1 MLAISEGQCMLMRVP
16 PPENKMFIPISD
28 VDVGTK
34 LKLKY
39 KARRRNSQGRKCVV
53 GTLISVPKYSY
64 IFLYKLNYNY
74 RYIACFNFITTY
86 VHNYLVALNQ
96 IIY

>member
-28 VDVGTK
+28 VGVGTK

-39 KARRRNSQGRKCVV
+39 KARRRNSQGQKCVV
-53 GTLISVPKYSY
+53 GI
-64 IFLYKLNYNY
+64 
-74 RYIACFNFITTY
+74 
-86 VHNYLVALNQ
+86 H
-96 IIY
+96 